1 MYQIVLVTF
10 PDKPT
15 AIKMAKILVTEKLA
29 ACINILPEMQAVYC
43 WKDELRVDDEVQMVI
58 KTLTSKFNLLSD
70 RISQLH
76 TYDIAEI
83 IAVDIKAGNSP
94 YLQWISESLDS

>member
-1 MYQIVLVTF
+1 
-10 PDKPT
+10 
-15 AIKMAKILVTEKLA
+15 
-29 ACINILPEMQAVYC
+29 
-43 WKDELRVDDEVQMVI
+43 MVI
-58 KTLTSKFNLLSD
+58 KTLTTKFKPLSD
-70 RISQLH
+70 RITQLH